1 MAETLR
7 CTPYAGTCVNT
18 GGERRRWRGG
28 VLMLFAFDVMAFSAA
43 VWLAIAVP
51 EALETAASSAN
62 ASMLDAVPR
71 AGNSP
76 RGGS

>member
-7 CTPYAGTCVNT
+7 NTPYAGTCVYT
-18 GGERRRWRGG
+18 GGERRRGRGG
-28 VLMLFAFDVMAFSAA
+28 VWMLIAFDVMAFAAA

-71 AGNSP
+71 AGNSH